1 MPHPLTEIT
10 EPRTQEFRPSIL
22 SAISPSTRAIALVTL
37 IAEAIFSLG
46 VFAIQE
52 RQRLTAFLICAGVLI
67 LAIIAC
73 VLLELKSEKKRAH
86 NELRLPD
93 KLKGNVI
100 VLDHTADID
109 DPSSGQ
115 ISKIYRTASNLKF
128 AGRFEDAIK
137 QYYKILDEKP
147 NHWKSRYNIGSC
159 LFYSGQLDEAE
170 RHFKKLA
177 ADMVQSGKNIDGVA
191 LEIHHGCYIQLNS
204 ICDAREKYKDGIGF
218 LVKSLDV
225 KPDDALSYLNL
236 TIASLKSGE
245 TEEAKKWYSI
255 LMKHP
260 DQLLILGSMNE
271 QDKALVESLSQAK
284 EVSS

>member
-1 MPHPLTEIT
+1 MAEIT
-10 EPRTQEFRPSIL
+10 EPHTKELWPSIL
-22 SAISPSTRAIALVTL
+22 STISPSTRAIALVTL
-37 IAEAIFSLG
+37 IAEAIFLFG
-46 VFAIQE
+46 VFTIPEQE
-52 RQRLTAFLICAGVLI
+52 RLTAFLICAVVLV

-73 VLLELKSEKKRAH
+73 VVLELRLEKKSPH
-86 NELRLPD
+86 NDLRLPD
-93 KLKGNVI
+93 KLKGTVI
-100 VLDHTADID
+100 ILDHTTDGE
-109 DPSSGQ
+109 DPGSEQ

-128 AGRFEDAIK
+128 AGRFKDAIK
-137 QYYKILDEKP
+137 QYYKFLDEKP

-159 LFYSGQLDEAE
+159 LFYSDQLDEAE

-177 ADMVQSGKNIDGVA
+177 ADMELLGKNIDGVA
-191 LEIHHGCYIQLNS
+191 LEVHHGCYIQLNS
-204 ICDAREKYKDGIGF
+204 ICDAREKCKDGIGF

-260 DQLLILGSMNE
+260 DQFLILGSMND
-271 QDKALVESLSQAK
+271 QDKDLVESLSHAK